1 MSGKWVLD
9 TNVIIGFINGA
20 EAAVRLIAGRGE
32 AELCA
37 SVITRTELLSF
48 HGLPPEEEKRI
59 RQFLRHV
66 SVIDFNERVEAATIA
81 LRRFTQLKLPDA
93 IIAATAVSLGAPL
106 FSFDRRLASLGWPGL
121 RIVIPT

>member
-20 EAAVRLIAGRGE
+20 EAAARLIAGRGE

-37 SVITRTELLSF
+37 SVITRTELLSLR
-48 HGLPPEEEKRI
+48 GLPPEEEKRI
-59 RQFLRHV
+59 RQFLRYV
-66 SVIDFNERVEAATIA
+66 NVIDFNEQVEAATIA

>member
-20 EAAVRLIAGRGE
+20 EASVRLVAERGD

-37 SVITRTELLSF
+37 SVITRAELLSF
-48 HGLPPEEEKRI
+48 HGLPPAEEKRI
-59 RQFLRHV
+59 RQFLHHV
-66 SVIDFNERVEAATIA
+66 SVVDFNEQVEAATIA

-106 FSFDRRLASLGWPGL
+106 FSFDRRLVALGWPGL